1 MSRNMT
7 KPAVPVEVITVTV
20 QRSVHYIETDDINLA
35 LASVRH
41 HVATNPECYDDI
53 DDVIAYSHTVRLPEG
68 APNITEVEEDI
79 ELDTP
84 ADLTY
89 PIDPREVMARQ
100 NRSL

>member
-1 MSRNMT
+1 MSRNVT

-20 QRSVHYIETDDINLA
+20 QRSVRYVETDDINLA
-35 LASVRH
+35 LAAIRH

-53 DDVIAYSHTVRLPEG
+53 DEVIAYSHTVQLPEG
-68 APNITEVEEDI
+68 RPNITEVEEGI

-89 PIDPREVMARQ
+89 PLDPQEVMARQ
-100 NRSL
+100 TKSL